1 MKKLNI
7 KLFLLTFLLL
17 TLISTISFAS
27 YSDVTMSVISE
38 PVATIE
44 FGERSYIERRIISKD
59 LDNKEITFQLKVVN
73 EEVAMKPTGEIMLV
87 IDNSD
92 SMLTPAIGE
101 RTREDLVI
109 ESAKTLITNLLKDND
124 KLKIGAVSFSSIAP
138 NADGTVGKQG
148 TINDAKIIS
157 QLTNNKENL
166 ISSISNIH
174 FEGAATNLQAGIN
187 LAKSCFTTDAPETD
201 NNKVHRY
208 VIILTD
214 GVPNL
219 AFDFDNYYSDSVIEK
234 TKEELLSLSNV
245 ADNVITM
252 LTGITNGNYKPMGT
266 KTFDEIIGEV
276 FGTTANP
283 TIGKFYYVTDDKVEK
298 TITKD
303 IYNDLMSVS
312 KTYKDIKVVDT
323 FAKEIVD
330 NFTFSIVKDPNFGTI
345 SDKIDVATNSITW
358 NIPELKSTETA
369 IVQYKIKLKE
379 NYSVDILD
387 KILDSHTKLDITYTD
402 TSTNVPESKSSDIT
416 PQIKLVEPEPTPEPT
431 PQPPVKNEVL
441 PTILPKAGKTILYS
455 GIVTV
460 AIISIVLGIRYIK
473 IKNDME

>member
-7 KLFLLTFLLL
+7 KLFLLTFLLI

-27 YSDVTMSVISE
+27 YSDVTMSVVSE

-44 FGERSYIERRIISKD
+44 FGEKSYIERRVISKD
-59 LDNKEITFQLKVVN
+59 LNNKEITFQLKVVN

-92 SMLTPAIGE
+92 SMTRPVLGDK
-101 RTREDLVI
+101 TRESLVI
-109 ESAKTLITNLLKDND
+109 ESAKTLITNLLQDNEQ
-124 KLKIGAVSFSSIAP
+124 LKIGAVSFSAVAP
-138 NADGTVGKQG
+138 NADGTSNKEG
-148 TINDAKIIS
+148 TPNDAKVIS
-157 QLTNNKENL
+157 QLTDDKDTL
-166 ISSISNIH
+166 ISAISNISY
-174 FEGAATNLQAGIN
+174 EGARTNLQAGVN
-187 LAKSCFTTDAPETD
+187 LAKSCFDANTVEDT
-201 NNKVHRY
+201 NNKVNRY

-219 AFDFDNYYSDSVIEK
+219 SFDFDNYFSDTVIEK
-234 TKEELLSLSNV
+234 TKNELLSLSDV
-245 ADNVITM
+245 ADKVITM
-252 LTGITNGNYKPMGT
+252 LTGITDGNAKPLESVT
-266 KTFDEIIGEV
+266 PKTNDEIIKEV

-283 TIGKFYYVTDDKVEK
+283 TIGKFYYVTDDKVEQ
-298 TITKD
+298 TITTD

-312 KTYKDIKVVDT
+312 KTYTDIKVVDT

-379 NYSVDILD
+379 NYSADILN
-387 KILDSHTKLDITYTD
+387 KILDTHTKLDITYTD
-402 TSTNVPESKSSDIT
+402 STTNIPESKSSDIT
-416 PQIKLVEPEPTPEPT
+416 PQIKLVEP
-431 PQPPVKNEVL
+431 L
-441 PTILPKAGKTILYS
+441 PAILPKAGKTILYG
-455 GIVTV
+455 GITV
-460 AIISIVLGIRYIK
+460 VAFIAVIAGIRYIK
-473 IKNDME
+473 VKNDMK